1 MAKGKDFYGKDIA
14 DVIDQ
19 ACKALEASREDLDIE
34 VLETGSA
41 GIFGLC
47 KKKAHIRVQRKA
59 VSLADQVR
67 AESGL
72 APTPAP
78 TPVPAQVSGRKAGK
92 TPAPAPEAPP
102 VAAVEEDTVGT
113 FELPPESVQRAVAA
127 PVVETE
133 PMPETEPENSGD
145 WGGDEAEDQETDSE
159 PPIEAPDEESL
170 VAIQADLYRLL
181 QLMGLPSE
189 VQVLFEDNTVQC
201 TITGAHE
208 EQIVG
213 PEGRTLDSLQ
223 YLLRK
228 MVARHLPDRV
238 MLALNAG
245 DFRERRTEEL
255 KVRARE
261 LAEQVKVDG
270 KTMAIP
276 ALNPSERRVVHMVL
290 QEDKEIRSRSVGDGL
305 FKKVLIYKPGKGR
318 RPAPRKRRGGQGGRP
333 SGD

>member
-14 DVIDQ
+14 EVIEQ
-19 ACKALEASREDLDIE
+19 ACKALGASREELDIE

-59 VSLADQVR
+59 VSLLEEVEAAVGPVAPAEETAPVENKASVEPTSSGEKTVPAALAAEVPAEVAGVPPATAEGTNQDKGDIDEEEPSVEPDDFEEEPPVEPPS
-67 AESGL
+67 AESL
-72 APTPAP
+72 A
-78 TPVPAQVSGRKAGK
+78 
-92 TPAPAPEAPP
+92 
-102 VAAVEEDTVGT
+102 
-113 FELPPESVQRAVAA
+113 
-127 PVVETE
+127 
-133 PMPETEPENSGD
+133 
-145 WGGDEAEDQETDSE
+145 
-159 PPIEAPDEESL
+159 
-170 VAIQADLYRLL
+170 AIQADLHRLL
-181 QLMGLPSE
+181 TLMGLPSE
-189 VQVLFEDNTVQC
+189 VQVVFEENTVQC
-201 TITGAHE
+201 NITGPHEAH
-208 EQIVG
+208 IVG

-228 MVARHLPDRV
+228 MVARHLPDRI

-255 KVRARE
+255 KMRAVE
-261 LAEQVKVDG
+261 LAAQVKADG
-270 KTMAIP
+270 KTQAIP

-290 QEDKEIRSRSVGDGL
+290 QDDKGVRSRSVGEGL

-318 RPAPRKRRGGQGGRP
+318 RPVSKKRRGGQGGRP